1 MKLKIKVELIG
12 ERSLKITLIDICDEA
27 LKDHHSLDNKIF
39 MYGGITI
46 WSCSNFTFDFRQIR
60 LPQINKVL
68 YKPYHTCHFKSDKE
82 RYDTLKKYYI
92 ALNQWALNTKMFP
105 NTNINIEKRIIIS
118 DKYWTVI

>member
-27 LKDHHSLDNKIF
+27 LKDSNSLDNKIF

-60 LPQINKVL
+60 LPQKNNVL
-68 YKPYHTCHFKSDKE
+68 YNKHHICHFKSDKE
-82 RYDTLKKYYI
+82 RYDILKKYYI
-92 ALNQWALNTKMFP
+92 SLNHWALNTRLFP
-105 NTNINIEKRIIIS
+105 NTNINIEKRVIINN
-118 DKYWTVI
+118 KYWTVI